1 MSEQVLT
8 YEGQIE
14 GFIEY
19 LVVER
24 SRSENTTAAYRR
36 DLVDYSRWLSSQGK
50 SSFAEADSEDV
61 REYLAQLQKIQ
72 KRTRATAARRLSA
85 IRMMY
90 RYLLREGEA
99 QRDPTVNVESPK
111 LGRRLPHVLS
121 VEECA
126 RLLRAPRK
134 DNHLELRDAAMLA
147 IMYATGL
154 RVSELVGLRAGNVN
168 LDQGIVRITGKGNK
182 ERIIPAAPVAMDLM
196 KQYMLTVRPM
206 LVRDEKED
214 AVFLTHRGRPMTR
227 INFWS
232 RLKRLYLPRAGLSE
246 DTSPH
251 TLRHSFATHLLQGG
265 ADLRAI
271 QEMLG
276 HASLGTTQIYTNIS
290 QPFLRGVYEE
300 KHPRAR

>member
-1 MSEQVLT
+1 MSEQVGM
-8 YEGQIE
+8 YEREIE

-24 SRSENTTAAYRR
+24 SRSENTVAAYKR
-36 DLVDYSRWLSSQGK
+36 DLVDYSRWLQTQGK
-50 SSFAEADSEDV
+50 SSFAQAETENV
-61 REYLAQLQKIQ
+61 RGYLTQLQKVQ

-85 IRMMY
+85 MRMLY
-90 RYLLREGEA
+90 RYLLREGMAE
-99 QRDPTVNVESPK
+99 RDPTVNVESPK

-126 RLLRAPRK
+126 RLLRAPRR
-134 DNHLELRDAAMLA
+134 DNPLELRDAAMLA
-147 IMYATGL
+147 VMYATGL
-154 RVSELVGLRAGNVN
+154 RVSELVGLRSGNVN
-168 LDQGIVRITGKGNK
+168 VEQGIVRITGKGNK
-182 ERIIPAAPVAMDLM
+182 ERIIPAAPVAMDLLR
-196 KQYMLTVRPM
+196 QYTQTVRPT

-214 AVFLTHRGRPMTR
+214 AIFLTHRGRPMTR

-232 RLKRLYLPRAGLSE
+232 RLKRLYLPRAGLAE

-276 HASLGTTQIYTNIS
+276 HASLGTTQIYTHIS
-290 QPFLRGVYEE
+290 QPYLRGVYEE

>member
-1 MSEQVLT
+1 MSEQALT
-8 YEGQIE
+8 YEEQVE

-24 SRSENTTAAYRR
+24 SRSENTVAAYRR
-36 DLVDYSRWLSSQGK
+36 DLADYSRWLSSRGK
-50 SSFAEADSEDV
+50 SSFAQADTEDI
-61 REYLAQLQKIQ
+61 REYLAQLQRLQ

-85 IRMMY
+85 IRMLY
-90 RYLLREGEA
+90 RYLVREGEA

-126 RLLRAPRK
+126 RLLRAPRR
-134 DNHLELRDAAMLA
+134 DNPLELRDAAMLA
-147 IMYATGL
+147 LMYATGL
-154 RVSELVGLRAGNVN
+154 RVSELVGLQRGNVN
-168 LDQGIVRITGKGNK
+168 VEQGIVRITGKGNK
-182 ERIIPAAPVAMDLM
+182 ERIIPAAPVAMDLVNN
-196 KQYMLTVRPM
+196 YMATVRPT
-206 LVRDEKED
+206 LVRDERED
-214 AVFLTHRGRPMTR
+214 AIFLTHRGKPMTR

-232 RLKRLYLPRAGLSE
+232 RLKRLYLPRAGLAE

-276 HASLGTTQIYTNIS
+276 HASLGTTQIYTHIS
-290 QPFLRGVYEE
+290 QPYLRGVYEQR
-300 KHPRAR
+300 HPRAR